1 MVKGITKFF
10 LIACILALIA
20 TIILIFIKPWSTENK
35 KIIYGP
41 EIFLNKPSVPE
52 SHQAFI
58 LKLIP
63 LIQKANLI
71 VLEERKVLKEIYN
84 KVKTG
89 KKITQHEKNQ
99 LKKLESKY
107 RGSIKKNLF
116 QKKKSIILLY
126 LSELISR
133 ADIVPIRLALAQ
145 AAIESGWG
153 QSRFCLEGNAYFGIH
168 CYKSGCGIK
177 AKADTE
183 GGFEVKAYE
192 NVQESVDDYILFLN
206 SKRGMQSFR
215 NERLKYFHAD
225 EIPDLSKLAASIKGY
240 SAIGNS
246 YHEMIQS
253 LFKSY
258 IPEQIENY

>member
-1 MVKGITKFF
+1 MNTAEKWHGT
-10 LIACILALIA
+10 
-20 TIILIFIKPWSTENK
+20 TIIL
-35 KIIYGP
+35 
-41 EIFLNKPSVPE
+41 L
-52 SHQAFI
+52 
-58 LKLIP
+58 
-63 LIQKANLI
+63 
-71 VLEERKVLKEIYN
+71 RKNNETVVAGDGQVSLGNTVLKSKAKKVRKIEI
-84 KVKTG
+84 KTG